1 MYRVGI
7 TGGIGSG
14 KSLVCGLL
22 ELFGVPVYYADL
34 EARRLMNEDVE
45 LRSALKAE
53 FGDGIYKGGELD
65 RIAMGSRVFGE
76 PRLLE
81 KINQMVHPIVRKDF
95 DNWSKAC
102 ENVPYVVEEA
112 AILFESGAVKQMNMS
127 VLVYAPIALRIQRVM
142 DRDGLSSDEVKKRM
156 SYQLDEEEKK
166 RRADSVIINDETSLL
181 LPQIVSLHEEIKM
194 KI

>member
-1 MYRVGI
+1 
-7 TGGIGSG
+7 
-14 KSLVCGLL
+14 
-22 ELFGVPVYYADL
+22 
-34 EARRLMNEDVE
+34 
-45 LRSALKAE
+45 
-53 FGDGIYKGGELD
+53 
-65 RIAMGSRVFGE
+65 MGSRVFGE

-81 KINQMVHPIVRKDF
+81 KINQMVHPVVRKDF

-102 ENVPYVVEEA
+102 KNVPYVVEEA

-127 VLVYAPIALRIQRVM
+127 VLVYAPIPLRISRVM

-166 RRADSVIINDETSLL
+166 RRADSIIINDETSLL

>member
-14 KSLVCGLL
+14 KSLVCSIL
-22 ELFGVPVYYADL
+22 EFLGIPVYYADI

-53 FGDGIYKGGELD
+53 FGEVIYKGGELD
-65 RIAMGSRVFGE
+65 RQALGSRVFGE

-81 KINQMVHPIVRKDF
+81 KINQMVHPVVRKDF
-95 DNWSKAC
+95 DNWCKAW

-112 AILFESGAVKQMNMS
+112 AILFESGANKQMNMS
-127 VLVYAPIALRIQRVM
+127 VLVYAPIPLRISRVM
-142 DRDGLSSDEVKKRM
+142 DRDGLSSDEIKKRM

>member
-14 KSLVCGLL
+14 KSLVCSIL

-65 RIAMGSRVFGE
+65 RQKMGSRVFGE

-81 KINQMVHPIVRKDF
+81 KINQMVHPVVRKDF
-95 DNWSKAC
+95 DNWCKAC

-112 AILFESGAVKQMNMS
+112 AILFESGAAKQMNMS
-127 VLVYAPIALRIQRVM
+127 VLVYAPIALRISRVV

-166 RRADSVIINDETSLL
+166 RRADSIIINDETSLL

>member
-14 KSLVCGLL
+14 KSLVCSIL
-22 ELFGVPVYYADL
+22 ELFGVPVYYADK
-34 EARRLMNEDVE
+34 EARRLMNENGE
-45 LRSALKAE
+45 LRRAIKNE
-53 FGDGIYKGGELD
+53 FGEAVYKGGELN
-65 RIAMGSRVFGE
+65 RQEMGSRVFGE

-81 KINQMVHPIVRKDF
+81 KINNMVHPVVRKDF

-112 AILFESGAVKQMNMS
+112 AILFESGAARQMNMS
-127 VLVYAPIALRIQRVM
+127 VLVYAPIPLRISRVM
-142 DRDGLSSDEVKKRM
+142 DRDGLSSEEVKKRM

-166 RRADSVIINDETSLL
+166 RRADSVIRNDETSLL